1 MPAWSQHLRL
11 LPIALLGYPHPATAG
26 AVAAASSHAATP
38 SPPFFLSA
46 VFGHGLHDG
55 LEPMDREATAAVER
69 RGPRTLPA
77 ALRLRVDPQH
87 LIRFPRVRLRREEIH
102 LATQIGA
109 QAAR

>member
-11 LPIALLGYPHPATAG
+11 LPIALLLPASWRPRARMPPP
-26 AVAAASSHAATP
+26 P